1 VVDPAKVPGRPYK
14 PNAPHN
20 AVIGLFSGLIL
31 GVTFVVMRERADRAI
46 QQPGDAG
53 FYLNTREIGIIPSAR
68 VENRKPLRKSLP
80 ASSAGLVECVELVTA
95 QHKQSMLAE
104 AFRSTLIS
112 ILFSGDNGAKP
123 VTVLL
128 TSPNPSEGKSTL
140 VCNLGIAI
148 AEMGNRVLLIDA
160 DLRRPRLHNIFGVK
174 TSPGLS
180 DLLKN
185 RSLATS
191 SEAREAMQETEVPN
205 LFVLAGGT
213 STSAAITL
221 LYGTQLPELLRQLR
235 GQFDT
240 ILIDTPPML
249 QIPDARLLGRL
260 SDRVILVIRAG
271 KTTRDA
277 AQAALQRFQE
287 DGTEVLGTILNDW
300 NPKYAPNGY
309 YGYGGYDR
317 AYSEYYGQP
326 SSTIAD

>member
-1 VVDPAKVPGRPYK
+1 
-14 PNAPHN
+14 
-20 AVIGLFSGLIL
+20 
-31 GVTFVVMRERADRAI
+31 
-46 QQPGDAG
+46 
-53 FYLNTREIGIIPSAR
+53 
-68 VENRKPLRKSLP
+68 
-80 ASSAGLVECVELVTA
+80 
-95 QHKQSMLAE
+95 
-104 AFRSTLIS
+104 
-112 ILFSGDNGAKP
+112 
-123 VTVLL
+123 
-128 TSPNPSEGKSTL
+128 
-140 VCNLGIAI
+140 
-148 AEMGNRVLLIDA
+148 MGNRVLLIDA

-287 DGTEVLGTILNDW
+287 DGTQVLGTILNDW